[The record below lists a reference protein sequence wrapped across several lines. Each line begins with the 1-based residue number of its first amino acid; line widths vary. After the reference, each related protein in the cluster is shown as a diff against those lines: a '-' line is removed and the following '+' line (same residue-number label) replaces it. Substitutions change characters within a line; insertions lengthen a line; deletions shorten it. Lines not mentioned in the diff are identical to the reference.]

1 MDDAGTRARE
11 EKRGD
16 FSTIEAWEREH
27 ALQAHF
33 AKHAEALERAKQ
45 MLDGEPTITVLE
57 AR

>member
-1 MDDAGTRARE
+1 V
-11 EKRGD
+11 
-16 FSTIEAWEREH
+16 WESEH
-27 ALQAHF
+27 ALHAHF